1 MKPLLL
7 LLTSLGPTSLG
18 ALALPQGT
26 SLLTLEQTLG
36 RGADRVSFAEQV
48 PRWTWAWDGVHLETE
63 RDGARVWLDPLTLE
77 PVDVLPEPQAND
89 RVDALALARSL
100 YSVAAEVPE
109 AEAAQ
114 LVRGRA
120 ARVGEALL
128 VTGREALVWVH
139 GTAPPRAGR
148 VEGAELAE
156 LSPDGTRLAFVRDH
170 DLFWVDLLTG
180 TEHRV
185 TDTGTPELLNGKLD
199 WVYQEE
205 VYGRGRFKGWWWSPD
220 SASLA
225 FLSLDESPVH
235 DFTLV
240 DHIEELAPIIYT
252 PTVGEACLQYS
263 RLFRRPRG
271 MYFSAEDVGH
281 FNAMMYNWKSDV
293 RVIVVTDGSRILGL
307 GDLGTNGMGIPVG
320 KLALYVAA
328 GGIDPQK
335 VEGTTFYRA
344 EGCDKCG
351 NSGYRGRRGIY
362 ELLQMDNTLREMTFR
377 GEPIVTS
384 AGACTTPTVVE
395 GKIS

>member
-89 RVDALALARSL
+89 YVDALALARSL

-114 LVRGRA
+114 LVADAPRAWGRRSSSRG
-120 ARVGEALL
+120 ARPSSGSMAPRRHGPGAG
-128 VTGREALVWVH
+128 GR
-139 GTAPPRAGR
+139 RAGR
-148 VEGAELAE
+148 ALPRWDAPGLRSRPRPLDRPADGDRAPRDGHGA
-156 LSPDGTRLAFVRDH
+156 
-170 DLFWVDLLTG
+170 
-180 TEHRV
+180 
-185 TDTGTPELLNGKLD
+185 PELNGKLD

-235 DFTLV
+235 DFTIV
-240 DHIEELAPIIYT
+240 DHVEEGYLRVKPEVTRYPKAGDPNLITSWGCTVCGRGAPPGST
-252 PTVGEACLQYS
+252 C
-263 RLFRRPRG
+263 PRG
-271 MYFSAEDVGH
+271 P
-281 FNAMMYNWKSDV
+281 
-293 RVIVVTDGSRILGL
+293 RRSRW
-307 GDLGTNGMGIPVG
+307 
-320 KLALYVAA
+320 
-328 GGIDPQK
+328 
-335 VEGTTFYRA
+335 
-344 EGCDKCG
+344 
-351 NSGYRGRRGIY
+351 
-362 ELLQMDNTLREMTFR
+362 
-377 GEPIVTS
+377 
-384 AGACTTPTVVE
+384 
-395 GKIS
+395 